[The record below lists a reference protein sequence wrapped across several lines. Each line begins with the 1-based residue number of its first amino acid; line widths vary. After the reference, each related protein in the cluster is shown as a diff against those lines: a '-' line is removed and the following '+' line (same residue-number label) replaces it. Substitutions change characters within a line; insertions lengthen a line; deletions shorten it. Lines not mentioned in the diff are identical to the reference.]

1 MFILRGDVTNSWRLI
16 MTVGTRSVLFGAH
29 AFWLHPL
36 WTGVAWAKLYG
47 FPWDPRLWLAFAV
60 HDLGYIRKESMDDFE
75 GERHV
80 ELGARIMRFLC
91 GDAWGDFTAAH
102 SRYWAK
108 RNGCQVSRLCVADKL
123 AFVLTPAWLYLPMA
137 RGTGELHEYMMRA
150 RERQAGSAHFTEEE
164 SGQLQSRDAREWLK
178 GLKSYTRR
186 WVEHHRHGCED
197 TWTVTGRAETTQE
210 NTSPLNTGA
219 AGAL

>member
-1 MFILRGDVTNSWRLI
+1 

-29 AFWLHPL
+29 AFWLHPAFTAL
-36 WTGVAWAKLYG
+36 AWVRLYG
-47 FPWDPRLWLAFAV
+47 LPWDARLWLAFAV
-60 HDLGYIRKESMDDFE
+60 HDLGYIGKKSMDDLE
-75 GERHV
+75 GEKHV
-80 ELGARIMRFLC
+80 ELGARIMRVIC
-91 GDAWGDFTAAH
+91 GDVWGDLTAAH

-108 RNGCQVSRLCVADKL
+108 RNGRQVSRLCVADKL

-137 RGTGELHEYMMRA
+137 RATGELDEYMLRA

-164 SGQLQSRDAREWLK
+164 SRQLRSSDTREWLK

-186 WVEHHRHGCED
+186 WVEQHRSGCED
-197 TWTVTGRAETTQE
+197 TWTIATTPDAANDNPGRLSTD
-210 NTSPLNTGA
+210 P

>member
-1 MFILRGDVTNSWRLI
+1 

-29 AFWLHPL
+29 AFWLHPAFTAL
-36 WTGVAWAKLYG
+36 AWIRLYG
-47 FPWDPRLWLAFAV
+47 FPWNARLWIAFAV
-60 HDLGYIRKESMDDFE
+60 HDLGYIGKNSMDDLE

-80 ELGARIMRFLC
+80 ELGATIMRSVC

-108 RNGCQVSRLCVADKL
+108 RNGRQVSRLCVADKL
-123 AFVLTPAWLYLPMA
+123 AFVLTPAWIYVPMA
-137 RGTGELHEYMMRA
+137 RATGELDEYMMRA
-150 RERQAGSAHFTEEE
+150 RERQVGSAHFTEEE
-164 SGQLQSRDAREWLK
+164 SRRLQSSDAREWLK

-186 WVEHHRHGCED
+186 WIAQHRSGRED
-197 TWTVTGRAETTQE
+197 TWTVATNPDAAQE
-210 NTSPLNTGA
+210 NRRLFSTGP